1 MSGTVL
7 VVDDDDDLRALV
19 AVALADAKY
28 LVLEASTGSAALAVY
43 RARRPDLVILDIG
56 LGDIDGLEVCRGI
69 RALGTTPIIFMTS
82 RDAESDQLRG
92 FDAGADDYV
101 TKPFSP
107 RVLVAHVNS
116 LLRRRSPE
124 PVSTPL
130 LLSDGVEL
138 NTDERTVTVRGTS
151 LDMTRTEFDVLRV
164 LMENPRRV
172 VPRGELVE
180 RVWGPWFGDDHVL
193 EVHISRMR
201 NKVLKAGGPR
211 IGVAVRG
218 VGYRLGL

>member
-124 PVSTPL
+124 PVPTPL